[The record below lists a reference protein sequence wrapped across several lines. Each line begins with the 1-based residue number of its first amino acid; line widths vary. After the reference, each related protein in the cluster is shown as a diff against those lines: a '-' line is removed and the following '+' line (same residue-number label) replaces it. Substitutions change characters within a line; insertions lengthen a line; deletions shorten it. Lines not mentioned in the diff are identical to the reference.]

1 MAQEHSFA
9 DFGLHSILT
18 VEIPSPGMTVPGW
31 EHPFATL
38 DEHTTLT
45 ADQLGR

>member
-18 VEIPSPGMTVPGW
+18 VEMPSPGMTVPGVRRAKAA
-31 EHPFATL
+31 FSS
-38 DEHTTLT
+38 
-45 ADQLGR
+45 G